1 MRVSHPFGNP
11 SPYHGVHSNQKAL
24 CLSLPQHLPSVL
36 NHVLTSD
43 SRFHIRNLWRL
54 NTGLFNL
61 STKLKKFFFPTIRKI
76 LQTESFQNFK
86 LLPNQIISKHYTTH
100 IQSPNKTQ
108 QLWQHTHRSN
118 PPKFRKI
125 KKKGKLKN
133 SNICGRERCGRCDKG
148 LVESF
153 PLLFWRSEI
162 LNKTTSSIESSA
174 PILCRFICHTT
185 SPTLLWSFHAFRCSV
200 AASRLVFFFPFFP
213 SGLR

>member
-86 LLPNQIISKHYTTH
+86 LLPNQIVPKHYTTH

-118 PPKFRKI
+118 PPKFRKL
-125 KKKGKLKN
+125 KKKAN
-133 SNICGRERCGRCDKG
+133 SKTQIFAEERDAVVAIKAWSSRFPY
-148 LVESF
+148 SF
-153 PLLFWRSEI
+153 EGQRFWTKR
-162 LNKTTSSIESSA
+162 
-174 PILCRFICHTT
+174 H
-185 SPTLLWSFHAFRCSV
+185 HQ
-200 AASRLVFFFPFFP
+200 
-213 SGLR
+213 

>member
-1 MRVSHPFGNP
+1 MFYFYQKKKKGTEGRTYYNWRVGVRVSHPFGNP

-43 SRFHIRNLWRL
+43 SRFHIRNL
-54 NTGLFNL
+54 

-100 IQSPNKTQ
+100 IQNPNKTQ
-108 QLWQHTHRSN
+108 QRWQHTHRSN

-125 KKKGKLKN
+125 KKKAN
-133 SNICGRERCGRCDKG
+133 SKTQIFAEERDAVVAIKAWSSRFPY
-148 LVESF
+148 SF
-153 PLLFWRSEI
+153 EGQRFWTKR
-162 LNKTTSSIESSA
+162 
-174 PILCRFICHTT
+174 H
-185 SPTLLWSFHAFRCSV
+185 HQ
-200 AASRLVFFFPFFP
+200 
-213 SGLR
+213 